1 MSKIKEIV
9 REYANEYFTKEML
22 LSGDETWDLAALSWF
37 DEHYP
42 EMSDDDRLC
51 FSSLLDR
58 YSTICRMYVEDQD
71 IKAMIAEDETP
82 VYEGM
87 TKRELRKKILEDI
100 TNHNFLNARQLIKTY
115 YSL

>member
-1 MSKIKEIV
+1 MRKIKEIV
-9 REYANEYFTKEML
+9 KEYANEYFTKELL

-58 YSTICRMYVEDQD
+58 HFTLYRIYAENQG
-71 IKAMIAEDETP
+71 IKAMVA
-82 VYEGM
+82 
-87 TKRELRKKILEDI
+87 
-100 TNHNFLNARQLIKTY
+100 
-115 YSL
+115 

>member
-22 LSGDETWDLAALSWF
+22 LSGDETWDLVALSWF

-58 YSTICRMYVEDQD
+58 YFTLCRMYAEHQD
-71 IKAMIAEDETP
+71 IRAMIDENETP

-87 TKRELRKKILEDI
+87 TKRELIKKILEDI
-100 TNHNFLNARQLIKTY
+100 TNHNFLNARQLINAY

>member
-1 MSKIKEIV
+1 MRKIKEIV

-42 EMSDDDRLC
+42 EMSDDDLLC

-58 YSTICRMYVEDQD
+58 YFTLCRIYAEEQS
-71 IKAMIAEDETP
+71 IKAMKEENDEP

-87 TKRELRKKILEDI
+87 TRRELRKKILEDI
-100 TNHNFLNARQLIKTY
+100 TNQNYLNARQLINVY